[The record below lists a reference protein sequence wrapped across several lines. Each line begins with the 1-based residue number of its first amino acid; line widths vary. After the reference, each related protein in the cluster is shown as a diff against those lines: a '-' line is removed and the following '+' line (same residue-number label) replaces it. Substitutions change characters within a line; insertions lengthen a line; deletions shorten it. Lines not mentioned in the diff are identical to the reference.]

1 MYTYP
6 EEEGRSRYARD
17 ERFTHMDT
25 HTLRCA
31 HALAPIY
38 ALRLTPPPPPWAH
51 TYARAHTH
59 THVRVTSQLIVV
71 ERLDCGDSWQG
82 LHTQGVD

>member
-1 MYTYP
+1 MYIYP
-6 EEEGRSRYARD
+6 EEEGKSRYVRD
-17 ERFTHMDT
+17 EFTHTDT
-25 HTLRCA
+25 HTLRRA
-31 HALAPIY
+31 HARATIY

-51 TYARAHTH
+51 ARTH